1 MTASL
6 PILTVHAMTN
16 NQVHQVLQTNRS
28 PVARTSAIAVGVILG
43 AIAVLHAM
51 WAAGSSWP
59 FSDRESL
66 SETVWGGP
74 ASTLP
79 SPAATMAV
87 TGLLVVAILLV
98 TGQAGMWGNRM
109 PRWVFAVGTGG
120 VATVLLLR
128 GLLGTA
134 AIWSSAVNRTWELAL
149 FSPLCILLAV
159 LCAIVVFNG
168 SRSPT
173 TDSPSPNTD

>member
-1 MTASL
+1 
-6 PILTVHAMTN
+6 MTN
-16 NQVHQVLQTNRS
+16 EQVLHTSGS
-28 PVARTSAIAVGVILG
+28 PVARTSAIAVGAILG

-128 GLLGTA
+128 GLLFGIA
-134 AIWSSAVNRTWELAL
+134 AIGSEAVNRTWELAL
-149 FSPLCILLAV
+149 YSPLCIVLGV
-159 LCAIVVFNG
+159 LCAIVVHNG

-173 TDSPSPNTD
+173 TSSPSPNTD

>member
-1 MTASL
+1 MTGVRAV
-6 PILTVHAMTN
+6 LTVHAMTN
-16 NQVHQVLQTNRS
+16 EQLLQTDRS
-28 PVARTSAIAVGVILG
+28 PVARTAAGAVGVVLG

-51 WAAGSSWP
+51 WAAGSAFP

-74 ASTLP
+74 AATLP

-98 TGQAGMWGNRM
+98 TGRAGMWGNRV

-128 GLLGTA
+128 GLLFGIA
-134 AIWSSAVNRTWELAL
+134 AIGSDAVNRTWELAL
-149 FSPLCILLAV
+149 YSPLCIVLAV
-159 LCAIVVFNG
+159 LCAIVVYNG
-168 SRSPT
+168 SRSRT
-173 TDSPSPNTD
+173 TPASPNIP